1 MLFLLQCFHIQYRM
15 PFCMF
20 SFIHKSTRYLGFV
33 NKDLQ
38 HLSSILHYLLV
49 GSYLQSMFLL
59 TGPALLIINVLGRYV
74 VISS

>member
-1 MLFLLQCFHIQYRM
+1 MLFLLHCFDIQYRM
-15 PFCMF
+15 LNYMFPF
-20 SFIHKSTRYLGFV
+20 IQKSTRFLGFV
-33 NKDLQ
+33 NKGLQ
-38 HLSSILHYLLV
+38 HLSSVLHSSLV

>member
-1 MLFLLQCFHIQYRM
+1 MLFLLQCFDIQYRM
-15 PFCMF
+15 PFYMF
-20 SFIHKSTRYLGFV
+20 PFIHKSTRFLGFV
-33 NKDLQ
+33 NKGLQ
-38 HLSSILHYLLV
+38 HLSSILHSSFV